1 METIWEGKA
10 KGRKNE
16 TTDINAPPTCIYRSN
31 FLDQQLWFT
40 PNFYQDEACLR
51 KPQDRELL
59 EKREAKIR
67 YGTSDFALQELGGV
81 DLEPPRNSL
90 CASFLYF
97 PSLSSHKF
105 NGKTSEK

>member
-16 TTDINAPPTCIYRSN
+16 TTDINAPLVYI
-31 FLDQQLWFT
+31 
-40 PNFYQDEACLR
+40 EATFWTNNYDL
-51 KPQDRELL
+51 PQTSIKTKHAYGNIKTENLL

-67 YGTSDFALQELGGV
+67 YGTSDFALQDLELGGV
-81 DLEPPRNSL
+81 EPPRNSL